1 MLSNAQTG
9 SNISNRTAAMTDWLG
24 DGRSAKIKIGHSL
37 TTTNER
43 SLSAHEHLFMANDS
57 QTHIYQVL
65 DGVVGIY
72 KMLADGRRQIVTFCY
87 PGDLI
92 GVENS
97 GTWRHHGEA
106 LCDTRIRCISLSTI
120 DALVKSEPAFGQA
133 LVQSLATELAETRDQ
148 LLSLGRKSA
157 LEKVAT
163 FLLRISRRNQR
174 ENRDETRLFL
184 PMTRAEIADYLGLTI
199 ETVSRNITRLKT
211 SGLIR
216 LESKNKVQI
225 LDIDQLEDLAEGDF
239 DRALTNHH

>member
-1 MLSNAQTG
+1 MWSNAQAQIKTG
-9 SNISNRTAAMTDWLG
+9 KRTAVMTDWLG
-24 DGRSAKIKIGHSL
+24 DGRSAKIKIGHGL

-43 SLSAHEHLFMANDS
+43 SLRAHEHLFMANDT

-92 GVENS
+92 GIEDS
-97 GTWRHHGEA
+97 GTWLHHGEA
-106 LCDTRIRCISLSTI
+106 LCNTRIRCISLSTI
-120 DALVKSEPAFGQA
+120 DALVKSEPGFGQA
-133 LVQSLATELAETRDQ
+133 LVSSLATELAETRDQ

-174 ENRDETRLFL
+174 ENRDEAQLFL

-199 ETVSRNITRLKT
+199 ETVSRNITRLRT

-216 LESKNKVQI
+216 LENKNQVQI
-225 LDIDQLEDLAEGDF
+225 LDMDQLEELAEGDS
-239 DRALTNHH
+239 D

>member
-1 MLSNAQTG
+1 
-9 SNISNRTAAMTDWLG
+9 MTDWLG
-24 DGRSAKIKIGHSL
+24 DGKSAKIKIGHGLS
-37 TTTNER
+37 TTSER
-43 SLSAHEHLFMANDS
+43 SLDAHEHLFMANDN

-65 DGVVGIY
+65 DGVVGVY
-72 KMLADGRRQIVTFCY
+72 KMLADGRRQIVTFYY

-92 GVENS
+92 GVEDA
-97 GTWRHHGEA
+97 GTWLHHGEA
-106 LCDTRIRCISLSTI
+106 LCDTRIRCISVTTI
-120 DALVKSEPAFGQA
+120 DALVKSEPQFGQA
-133 LVQSLATELAETRDQ
+133 LVLSLATELAETRDQ

-199 ETVSRNITRLKT
+199 ETVSRNITRLRT

-216 LESKNKVQI
+216 LESKNQVQI
-225 LDIDQLEDLAEGDF
+225 LDIEQLEDLAEGDC
-239 DRALTNHH
+239 D